1 MSFIKMYRG
10 VCQVKEYRLPEN
22 LNEGIVDG
30 IIEGYRDYLDVRRQK
45 SYELKVHGAY
55 AWVKGN
61 HIDHYVALSCEDHGV
76 TSTLAKAGLTW
87 QYLQFS
93 DKDKKTL
100 FIVKN
105 VRYFNIEEVD
115 KGKDAKGRTRGSKAS
130 YMKNLMDI
138 NSVVKFDEIPAKIFN
153 QSVQLEL
160 LEDFQPVTLEAEDTK
175 GMDTQF
181 DRFYIA
187 TYNIGEDHQIGEIRL
202 WMPNP
207 ADNKAYLIS
216 ELTPYIGQKPG
227 HLFEIE
233 EDLKSV
239 LAQTI
244 AAEGVLDATAF
255 GIVLD
260 DVEEQES

>member
-1 MSFIKMYRG
+1 MNEYG
-10 VCQVKEYRLPEN
+10 LPKE
-22 LNEGIVDG
+22 LNASIVDG
-30 IIEGYRDYLDVRRQK
+30 IIEGYRDYLEVRRQK
-45 SYELKVHGAY
+45 ARELKIHGAY

-61 HIDHYVALSCEDHGV
+61 HIDHYVALSCEEYGV

-93 DKDKKTL
+93 HKDEKTL

-105 VRYFNIEEVD
+105 ARYFNIEEVD
-115 KGKDAKGRTRGSKAS
+115 KGKDAKGRTRISKTS
-130 YMKNLMDI
+130 YMKNLMEI
-138 NSVVKFDEIPAKIFN
+138 NSEVKFEEIPAKISN

-160 LEDFQPVTLEAEDTK
+160 LEDFQPVALEYEDTK
-175 GMDTQF
+175 GMDTLF

-216 ELTPYIGQKPG
+216 DLTSYIGQKPG
-227 HLFEIE
+227 HIFEIE
-233 EDLKSV
+233 EDLKFV
-239 LAQTI
+239 LTQTVS
-244 AAEGVLDATAF
+244 AEGVMDAAAF
-255 GIVLD
+255 GIVLA

>member
-1 MSFIKMYRG
+1 
-10 VCQVKEYRLPEN
+10 
-22 LNEGIVDG
+22 
-30 IIEGYRDYLDVRRQK
+30 
-45 SYELKVHGAY
+45 
-55 AWVKGN
+55 
-61 HIDHYVALSCEDHGV
+61 LSCEGYGV

-93 DKDKKTL
+93 HKNEKTL

-130 YMKNLMDI
+130 YMNNLMDI
-138 NSVVKFDEIPAKIFN
+138 NGGIKFDEIPAKIFN

-175 GMDTQF
+175 DMDAQF
-181 DRFYIA
+181 NRFYIA

-216 ELTPYIGQKPG
+216 ELTPYIGQKSG
-227 HLFEIE
+227 HIFEIE

-244 AAEGVLDATAF
+244 AAEGMLDATAF

-260 DVEEQES
+260 DVEEQKS